1 MGDNAFMK
9 TEGEFATLHNDI
21 DICLCHNMLHNRAAS
36 LARNLLFGSVK
47 VSTLG
52 IPRPSPLLKKQ
63 YSQIFQSQAP
73 MLWFDNVALL
83 R

>member
-52 IPRPSPLLKKQ
+52 IPRPSPLLKSNIHKFSSHKPQ
-63 YSQIFQSQAP
+63 CFGLTMSP
-73 MLWFDNVALL
+73 C
-83 R
+83 